1 MNLVKG
7 SGAQQVPVPEDV
19 AVIRADQLR
28 SLSVSRDPFS
38 LIDVASS
45 REYKEG
51 HIPGACWAIR
61 SRLMEDIK
69 KAGLTGTFVL
79 TSPDGILAC
88 LAAQDL
94 KKFPHVVEVKY
105 LQGGTAAWVE
115 SGFNLEKGMTS
126 SLSKKEDV
134 WYRPYEREND
144 SEKEM
149 QDYLAWELG
158 LLGQVE
164 KEGTVSFKRV

>member
-1 MNLVKG
+1 MT
-7 SGAQQVPVPEDV
+7 
-19 AVIRADQLR
+19 
-28 SLSVSRDPFS
+28 
-38 LIDVASS
+38 
-45 REYKEG
+45 G

-61 SRLMEDIK
+61 SRLSEDIEN
-69 KAGLTGTFVL
+69 AGLTGTFVF

-94 KKFPHVVEVKY
+94 KKSQHAGEVMY
-105 LQGGTAAWVE
+105 LQGGTAAWAE
-115 SGFNLEKGMTS
+115 NGFNLEKGMTS

-149 QDYLAWELG
+149 HAYLTWEVG
-158 LLGQVE
+158 LLGQIE
-164 KEGTVSFKRV
+164 KEGTVSFQRI